1 MSDEHDNHGSTPAA
15 WTLVII
21 VMIGF
26 LVSSIAFVAA
36 SETMVFVGVGI
47 IVLGCIVGKV
57 MQMMASGESGDK
69 ESPGVDRVDRSTS
82 PS

>member
-1 MSDEHDNHGSTPAA
+1 MSAEHDNHGSTPAA

-26 LVSSIAFVAA
+26 LVASIAFVAA

-57 MQMMASGESGDK
+57 MQMMASEDTGSA
-69 ESPGVDRVDRSTS
+69 GVDQVDRSTS
-82 PS
+82 SS